1 MSKKKKKN
9 QTVIRSLI
17 YNLCGVLRLTSAGQT
32 RQISQGPFYN
42 WVFSSQCILV
52 YTKISTIH
60 PNVLY
65 VFVFQIFPATFP
77 SIPWTSVPGRS
88 TKMRQREFTRTRLLL
103 SRHTWQRKW
112 WYEGGREGGRKSG
125 SSLHP
130 QSSLRTAV
138 TSSNLLCFLSHSLSW
153 RLQTVPLSLTT
164 AVNLLFTSDQT
175 DQSEDRIPAPPA
187 PVHSLI
193 SKHIHRVCW
202 DRTFIVVIII
212 II

>member
-1 MSKKKKKN
+1 M
-9 QTVIRSLI
+9 IRSLI

-112 WYEGGREGGRKSG
+112 WYEGGREEERIFTSSTVILTYSCNQFKPVVFSLPLSQLTPADG
-125 SSLHP
+125 SSLSDY
-130 QSSLRTAV
+130 SSEPALYFW
-138 TSSNLLCFLSHSLSW
+138 SNGPIRRPDPS
-153 RLQTVPLSLTT
+153 
-164 AVNLLFTSDQT
+164 
-175 DQSEDRIPAPPA
+175 PACTCTLP
-187 PVHSLI
+187 HL
-193 SKHIHRVCW
+193 
-202 DRTFIVVIII
+202 
-212 II
+212 